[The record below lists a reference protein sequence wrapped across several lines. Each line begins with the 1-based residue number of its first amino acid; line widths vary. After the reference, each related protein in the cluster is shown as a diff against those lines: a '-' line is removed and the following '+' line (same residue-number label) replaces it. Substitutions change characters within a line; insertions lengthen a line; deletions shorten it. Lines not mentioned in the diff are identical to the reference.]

1 MTIQSAKAIY
11 SRLIADEQF
20 ERQLER
26 AVSYEERYQILQTA
40 GFTCTSV
47 ELNIA
52 KNQLLQSRC
61 TACK

>member
-11 SRLIADEQF
+11 SRLIADKQF

-26 AVSYEERYQILQTA
+26 AVSYEERYHILQTA

-52 KNQLLQSRC
+52 KN
-61 TACK
+61 